1 MTTTLR
7 STAITLAALLAALSA
22 GCVPEIDPG
31 GDGETTVPDDDP
43 LAVPEDL
50 DPGSLEALHRDI
62 LVRSCAAT
70 PGLCHHGQFEPNLS
84 TPALTYEN
92 MVYKPGIERVKQ
104 YRVKPGDPQDSLL
117 VDKLR
122 NHGVL
127 SQMPLGADPLPEE
140 EIAAIEKWIQDGAL
154 RRPGAEPPPELN
166 NPPAEPEIAVF
177 DEQGNRL
184 DAAGPFSVAVGTK
197 LTFRHS
203 VQDFETDDA
212 AIPFAGIILQLADGR
227 KVDLTGAPDSDGLGQ
242 TAYDAS
248 GAPESKGDL
257 LNFRYD
263 WTVPATV
270 DLVIDG
276 GPASQEGTAG
286 LSFSVIA
293 AYLDSVQPSEAM
305 LTFAI
310 EPDLVKVTP

>member
-1 MTTTLR
+1 MK
-7 STAITLAALLAALSA
+7 ALLATMGLLPLALFAALSA
-22 GCVPEIDPG
+22 GCTPELDPG

-43 LAVPEDL
+43 LAVPEEL
-50 DPGSLEALHRDI
+50 DPASLDALHRDI
-62 LVRSCAAT
+62 IVRSCAAT

-104 YRVKPGDPQDSLL
+104 YRVKPGDPSNSLL

-122 NHGVL
+122 NKEVI
-127 SQMPLGADPLPEE
+127 SQMPLGAAALPEA
-140 EIAAIEKWIQDGAL
+140 EIAALEKWIQDGAL
-154 RRPGAEPPPELN
+154 RRPGAEPPPQLN

-177 DEQGNRL
+177 DQQGNRL
-184 DAAGPFSVAVGTK
+184 DAAGPFSVAVGTT
-197 LTFRHS
+197 LTIRHS

-227 KVDLTGAPDSDGLGQ
+227 KVNLTGAPDGDGLGP
-242 TAYDAS
+242 TAFDAS
-248 GAPESKGDL
+248 GAPEGKGDL
-257 LNFRYD
+257 LNFQFD

-270 DLVIDG
+270 DLVADG
-276 GPASQEGTAG
+276 GATSQAAAAG
-286 LSFSVIA
+286 LSFSLIA
-293 AYLDSVQPSEAM
+293 AYLDSLEPNAAM